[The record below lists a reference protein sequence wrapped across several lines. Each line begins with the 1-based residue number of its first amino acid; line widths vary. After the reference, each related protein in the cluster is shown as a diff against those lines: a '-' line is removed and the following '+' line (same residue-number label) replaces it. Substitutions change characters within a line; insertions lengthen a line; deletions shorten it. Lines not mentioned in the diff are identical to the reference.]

1 MSDLANS
8 HTEENYLD
16 DVALPALLQGYK
28 NVAIVGVSNKEDRPS
43 NGVARY
49 LVDHTNLEVYFVNP
63 LLQELW
69 GRKVY
74 SSLTE
79 LHEALGS
86 EVDIVDIFRKSEDI
100 PPVAEEAIAIGVKMI
115 WMQLG
120 ISNREA
126 AEWSRSEGI
135 EVVQNKCI
143 KIEYEK
149 FYQRG
154 LLERAQ

>member
-120 ISNREA
+120 ISHREA
-126 AEWSRSEGI
+126 AERSRSAGI